1 MASRTFLTGLAVVI
15 ALTGTVAPAAAQKA
29 GQSIKVS
36 FGTVAGMEPTTL
48 QSEAAKGA
56 IVGGVLG
63 YHVTK
68 SRRSKSS
75 KRWNAALGAAVG
87 AGAKRSSE
95 GDLSAILYT
104 VDLGSSKIK
113 VVTEQTEI
121 RLGDCVAVEETK
133 KGANVRRMDPA
144 ACGPIADDVQAE
156 MMEEYVEEA
165 EECLL
170 AKDQLL
176 AAETD
181 EAMEMAATKV
191 RILCG
196 D

>member
-1 MASRTFLTGLAVVI
+1 MHRRAILTGLAAVI
-15 ALTGTVAPAAAQKA
+15 TMGWATAPLAAQKA
-29 GQSIKVS
+29 GQSAKVS
-36 FGTVAGMEPTTL
+36 FGKVVEMQPTTL

-68 SRRSKSS
+68 SNKSKST
-75 KRWNAALGAAVG
+75 KRWNAALGASVG
-87 AGAKRSSE
+87 RNARRASE

-121 RLGDCVAVEETK
+121 RLGDCVAVEELR
-133 KGANVRRMDPA
+133 GSANVRRMDPA
-144 ACGPIADDVQAE
+144 ACGPIAGELQEE
-156 MMEEYVEEA
+156 MFEGYVEEA
-165 EECLL
+165 EECLQ
-170 AKDQLL
+170 AKEQLL
-176 AAETD
+176 NAETD
-181 EAMEMAATKV
+181 EAMERSATKV